1 MRELRGRFERGE
13 NIMAWF
19 KERAGVERNTL
30 ESVEAAYDLQTGSYT
45 AALAR
50 PEFAELKM
58 RRMAGMAEFLRERGV
73 RSLLDAGTGEATS
86 LQALLRQSP
95 DFPDGVRAFD
105 LSLSRILQAR
115 RVLEEA
121 GLGGVGLCTGELQ
134 ALPFADSSIDAVV
147 TVAAI
152 EPNGGQ
158 ERECLRELIRV
169 AARYVILLEP
179 STEFSDEVSLKAIEE
194 RGYVRDL
201 RRVAEK
207 EGVRILRHEVAE
219 RPARQLVQ
227 YGLLILEK
235 EGGRPATG
243 LVGWGC
249 PICHGNLRRVNGGW
263 YCDEDCLVYPEIE
276 GVACL
281 RPGQGVLASFLSEK
295 E

>member
-86 LQALLRQSP
+86 LQALLRQGP

-121 GLGGVGLCTGELQ
+121 GFGGVGLCTGELQ

-201 RRVAEK
+201 RRVAEE
-207 EGVRILRHEVAE
+207 EGVRILRHEAAE
-219 RPARQLVQ
+219 RPESQVVQ

-235 EGGRPATG
+235 SEVASSGE
-243 LVGWGC
+243 VEWGC
-249 PICHGNLRRVNGGW
+249 PICHGKLRRVNGGW

-281 RPGQGVLASFLSEK
+281 RSGQGVLASFLSEK